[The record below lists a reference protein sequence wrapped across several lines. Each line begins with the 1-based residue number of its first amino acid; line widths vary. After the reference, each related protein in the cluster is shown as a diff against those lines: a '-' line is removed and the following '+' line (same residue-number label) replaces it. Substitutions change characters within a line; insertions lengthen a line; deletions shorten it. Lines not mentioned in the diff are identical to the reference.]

1 MIRILVLCERI
12 QATQIIAF
20 NFNQSLIP
28 YDKRIHFQICSGS
41 DIKRLDYSGIRS
53 LLLECEF
60 LILSRWY
67 FSDIV
72 FDLVSE
78 ARRLGKK
85 IFLQLDD
92 FLFSVPKSIGR
103 EKWRFYTS
111 KNVIDQLYSIV
122 SLSDGIITSTSYLA
136 AEIKRLLPTTH
147 VFPCPYW
154 KYFDPI
160 YSFSSTLYQRPYPVI
175 GYMGTQT
182 HVEDLELVI
191 SEVDYLMSINQS
203 LVFETFGIKMPEN
216 LLSKYPGRCS
226 TVAKVHNY
234 DEFQSVLSGL
244 GWWVGLAPLTEN
256 QFNYCK
262 SNTKFVEYIQAGIP
276 VIASN
281 YGPYDDI
288 PRFSNSPHPKTWV
301 EQIEIALL
309 SSRQRNCLYKKQL
322 EYCFQFTDANLL
334 TEFYRGLAA

>member
-1 MIRILVLCERI
+1 MIRILVLCDKI
-12 QATQIIAF
+12 QATQLIAF
-20 NFNQSLIP
+20 NFNQSLLP
-28 YDKRIHFQICSGS
+28 YDKRIDFQICSGA
-41 DIKRLDYSGIRS
+41 DIKLLDCSGIRN

-67 FSDIV
+67 YSDIV

-160 YSFSSTLYQRPYPVI
+160 YSFSSTLRQRPYPVI

-182 HVEDLELVI
+182 HVEDLELII

-203 LVFETFGIKMPEN
+203 LIFAYF
-216 LLSKYPGRCS
+216 
-226 TVAKVHNY
+226 
-234 DEFQSVLSGL
+234 
-244 GWWVGLAPLTEN
+244 PL
-256 QFNYCK
+256 K
-262 SNTKFVEYIQAGIP
+262 
-276 VIASN
+276 
-281 YGPYDDI
+281 
-288 PRFSNSPHPKTWV
+288 
-301 EQIEIALL
+301 
-309 SSRQRNCLYKKQL
+309 
-322 EYCFQFTDANLL
+322 
-334 TEFYRGLAA
+334 

>member
-1 MIRILVLCERI
+1 MRILVLCERI
-12 QATQIIAF
+12 QATQLIAF
-20 NFNQSLIP
+20 GFNQSLLP
-28 YDKRIHFQICSGS
+28 YDKRIDFQVCSWP
-41 DIKRLDYSGIRS
+41 DIKRLDCPGRHK
-53 LLLECEF
+53 LLLECEY
-60 LILSRWY
+60 LIFSRWY
-67 FSDIV
+67 FSDII
-72 FDLVSE
+72 FDLISE
-78 ARRLGKK
+78 ARELGKK
-85 IFLQLDD
+85 VFLQLDD
-92 FLFSVPKSIGR
+92 FLFSVPKSIGS

-111 KNVIDQLYSIV
+111 KNVTDSLYAIA
-122 SLSDGIITSTSYLA
+122 SLSDGIIASTSYLA

-154 KYFDPI
+154 KHFDPV

-191 SEVDYLMSINQS
+191 SEVDYLMSIYPS
-203 LVFETFGIKMPEN
+203 LNFETFGIKMPEN
-216 LLSKYPGRCS
+216 FLSMYPGRCS

-288 PRFSNSPHPKTWV
+288 PRFSNSPHSKTWV

-309 SSRQRNCLYKKQL
+309 SNRQRNCLYKKQL

-334 TEFYRGLAA
+334 TEFYRGLAT

>member
-1 MIRILVLCERI
+1 MRILVLCERI
-12 QATQIIAF
+12 QATQLIAF
-20 NFNQSLIP
+20 GFNQSLLP
-28 YDKRIHFQICSGS
+28 YDKRIDFQVCSWP
-41 DIKRLDYSGIRS
+41 DIKRLDCPGRHK
-53 LLLECEF
+53 LLLECEY
-60 LILSRWY
+60 LIFSRWY
-67 FSDIV
+67 FSDII
-72 FDLVSE
+72 FNFISE
-78 ARRLGKK
+78 ARELGKK
-85 IFLQLDD
+85 VFLQLDD
-92 FLFSVPKSIGR
+92 FLFSVPKSIGS

-111 KNVIDQLYSIV
+111 KNVIDSLYATA
-122 SLSDGIITSTSYLA
+122 SLSDGIIASTSYLA

-147 VFPCPYW
+147 VFACPYW
-154 KYFDPI
+154 KYFDPV

-191 SEVDYLMSINQS
+191 SEVDYLMSIYPS
-203 LVFETFGIKMPEN
+203 LNFETFGIKMPEN
-216 LLSKYPGRCS
+216 FLSKYPGRCS

-309 SSRQRNCLYKKQL
+309 SNRQRNWLYKKQL

-334 TEFYRGLAA
+334 TEFYRGLVT